1 MPTPS
6 ELRAEILS
14 GPLAAELATPWA
26 AGNDSAVAG
35 VLNRRDRTGY
45 IPARHVV
52 ASLLSDADGF
62 GASLIWA
69 WVHGALADGT
79 ALNPTQKVL
88 LARLFFG
95 ADNPEYAIKYPPSE
109 IVAGCT
115 ALGAPNPLK
124 DAILAGEVKVSRA
137 EELGWGG
144 VSVTAVG
151 EARNS
156 G

>member
-6 ELRAEILS
+6 ELRTEIES
-14 GPLAAELATPWA
+14 GPLAAELASLWS
-26 AGNDSAVAG
+26 AGDDTGVSS
-35 VLNRRDRTGY
+35 VLNRADRTGY
-45 IPARHVV
+45 VPARHVV

-69 WVHGALADGT
+69 WTHGTFVDGT
-79 ALNPTQKVL
+79 SLNPTQKVL

-95 ADNPEYAIKYPPSE
+95 ADHPEYAIKYPPSD

-115 ALGAPNPLK
+115 ALGAPTALR

-137 EELGWGG
+137 AELGWGG
-144 VSVTAVG
+144 VNESAVAK
-151 EARNS
+151 AR
-156 G
+156 GA